1 MMSQVE
7 EVKLDFPDGCNVIL
21 GYSHFIK
28 TVEDLTEI
36 IATTR
41 PDASFAIAFSEASG
55 ERLIRWDGNNKKLID
70 IAVENVKRIGAGHT
84 FLIILEN
91 VFPISIMNQIK
102 NCQEVGRI
110 FAATSNPLYVL
121 VYRNMQG
128 GGVVG
133 VVDGYSPLGVENE
146 VDIDKRKSLLR
157 RIGYKK

>member
-1 MMSQVE
+1 MSQVE

-70 IAVENVKRIGAGHT
+70 IAVENIKKIGAGHT

>member
-1 MMSQVE
+1 MAQVE
-7 EVKLDFPDGCNVIL
+7 EVMLDFPDGCNVIL

-70 IAVENVKRIGAGHT
+70 IAVENIKKIGAGHT

-121 VYRNMQG
+121 VYRNVQG

-133 VVDGYSPLGVENE
+133 VVDGYSPLGTENE
-146 VDIDKRKSLLR
+146 VDIEKRKSLLR

>member
-1 MMSQVE
+1 MAQVE
-7 EVKLDFPDGCNVIL
+7 EVMLDFPDGCNVIL

-70 IAVENVKRIGAGHT
+70 IAVENIKKIGAGHT

-133 VVDGYSPLGVENE
+133 VVDGYSPLGIENE

>member
-1 MMSQVE
+1 MAQVE
-7 EVKLDFPDGCNVIL
+7 EVMLDFPDGCNVIL

-41 PDASFAIAFSEASG
+41 PDVSFAIAFSEASG

-70 IAVENVKRIGAGHT
+70 IAVENIKKIGAGHT

-121 VYRNMQG
+121 VYRNIQG

-133 VVDGYSPLGVENE
+133 VVDGYSPLGIENE

>member
-1 MMSQVE
+1 MSQVE

-70 IAVENVKRIGAGHT
+70 IAVENIKKIGAGHT

-133 VVDGYSPLGVENE
+133 VVDGYSPLGTENE
-146 VDIDKRKSLLR
+146 VDIEKRKSLLR

>member
-1 MMSQVE
+1 MSQIE
-7 EVKLDFPDGCNVIL
+7 EVKLDFPEGCNVIL

-36 IATTR
+36 IATSR
-41 PDASFAIAFSEASG
+41 PDASYAIAFSEASG
-55 ERLIRWDGNNKKLID
+55 DRLVRWDGNNKKLID
-70 IAVENVKRIGAGHT
+70 IATENIKRIGAGHT

-91 VFPISIMNQIK
+91 VFPISILNQIK

-121 VYRNMQG
+121 VYRNKQG

-133 VVDGYSPLGVENE
+133 VVDGYSPLGIESE
-146 VDIDKRKSLLR
+146 ADIEKRISLLR

>member
-1 MMSQVE
+1 MSQVE

-70 IAVENVKRIGAGHT
+70 IAVENIKKIGAGHT

-121 VYRNMQG
+121 VYRNVQG

-133 VVDGYSPLGVENE
+133 VVDGYSPLGTENE
-146 VDIDKRKSLLR
+146 VDIEKRKSLLR